1 MSELFVTGGTN
12 RPRAENKTALELP
25 KTHRE
30 SELCS
35 PRAAQ
40 TIETPM
46 VIPSG
51 PLACANQ
58 VKNKNFHS
66 WLSSELDRFHSKPER
81 AHPGTES
88 ALDG

>member
-46 VIPSG
+46 VIPQRSLG
-51 PLACANQ
+51 VCKPSEKQKLPFLA
-58 VKNKNFHS
+58 
-66 WLSSELDRFHSKPER
+66 EL
-81 AHPGTES
+81 GV
-88 ALDG
+88 

>member
-12 RPRAENKTALELP
+12 RPGAENKTALELP

-58 VKNKNFHS
+58 VKKKQTLQF
-66 WLSSELDRFHSKPER
+66 LAELG
-81 AHPGTES
+81 A
-88 ALDG
+88 